1 MKGIGWRP
9 DDRLQAQKSAIT
21 SRARLWPIRG
31 ALLIPPAL
39 LVVADLAKHKMKKL
53 NLLILFFSLA
63 LCIPLAFFVFKTYR
77 GLEQEEAATLSYF
90 AETLFDA
97 MEQAL
102 AELVQKEEARA
113 IDEFNYHVFPSDGQ
127 PHAGEPLLSPLSQI
141 PRENYILGYF
151 QNNPDGSFQTPLVE
165 SGGRLSPPRAN
176 LIAELKKAN
185 EIFNRKRVRVTD
197 RVKPRPAERM
207 VEKESKPKAGFAE
220 RYLDLSQT
228 QRSKAYLGQT
238 EKRLEKITVN
248 QAANIAKQEAPQVMS
263 SAPLAASSEEG
274 KGDRNMVEDR
284 ATGKAP
290 TQKKRRFEKSDLAE
304 STRNGQPAPVV
315 ETDETAGFQ
324 VEVAPLRAVFL
335 SDAKIFVFRRIMI
348 DSQIYRQGFVLGV
361 DAFLEHLTQSYFL
374 TQPLAQFTAL
384 KLSVVDQ
391 GRQKKML
398 QTGAISD
405 RPDFKLNRD
414 FPSPFTFLKASLTC
428 DRIPRSEGRNTLTVM
443 LIVLA
448 VIVLMGLFAIYRSVR
463 AIVDLSERRSQFV
476 SSVTHELKTPLTN
489 IRMYIEMLEQGIA
502 ANPEREQEYFRIL
515 DSEGDRLSRLI
526 NNVLELSKLEKN
538 QRLINLQSGTFEDVI
553 AETQNL
559 MAEKIKQEGF
569 TLNLKPGRLRPF
581 EYDREVMIQVLINL
595 IENSLKFGKSAS
607 ERTITIRTVQES
619 DTVKI
624 MVSDTGPGIP
634 RQALNKI
641 FDDFYRVDNSLT
653 RTTRGTGIGL
663 ALVKKFIYLMGGT
676 VSAVNNQGPGCTIT
690 IRMPV

>member
-1 MKGIGWRP
+1 M
-9 DDRLQAQKSAIT
+9 
-21 SRARLWPIRG
+21 
-31 ALLIPPAL
+31 
-39 LVVADLAKHKMKKL
+39 AKPKMKKL
-53 NLLILFFSLA
+53 NLLILIFSLA
-63 LCIPLAFFVFKTYR
+63 LCIPLAFFVLKTYR

-113 IDEFNYHVFPSDGQ
+113 IDEFNYHVFPSEEQ
-127 PHAGEPLLSPLSQI
+127 PRAGEPLLSPLSQI
-141 PRENYILGYF
+141 PPENYIIGYF
-151 QNNPDGSFQTPLVE
+151 QNNPDGSFQTPLME
-165 SGGRLSPPRAN
+165 TGGRLPPPRAK

-185 EIFNRKRVRVTD
+185 EIFNRKRVSVTD
-197 RVKPRPAERM
+197 RAKPRPVEM
-207 VEKESKPKAGFAE
+207 VMEKKSKPKAGFAE

-228 QRSKAYLGQT
+228 QRSRTYLGQT

-248 QAANIAKQEAPQVMS
+248 QAATIAKQEAPQVMS
-263 SAPLAASSEEG
+263 SAPFADSSEEG
-274 KGDRNMVEDR
+274 NMVEDQ
-284 ATGKAP
+284 ASGKAP
-290 TQKKRRFEKSDLAE
+290 SLKKRQVEKSDLAE
-304 STRNGQPAPVV
+304 STRSSQPALDV
-315 ETDETAGFQ
+315 EPDGTTGFQ

-335 SDAKIFVFRRIMI
+335 SDAQIFVFRRIMI
-348 DSQIYRQGFVLGV
+348 NSQIYRQGFVLGI
-361 DAFLEHLTQSYFL
+361 DAFLEHLTRTYFL

-391 GRQKKML
+391 GRETKML
-398 QTGAISD
+398 QTGAISS
-405 RPDFKLNRD
+405 RPDFILNRD

-428 DRIPRSEGRNTLTVM
+428 DRIPRSQGRNTLTVM

-448 VIVLMGLFAIYRSVR
+448 VIVLLGLFAIYRSVR

-553 AETQNL
+553 AETRNL

-569 TLNLKPGRLRPF
+569 TLNIKPGRLRPF

-607 ERTITIRTVQES
+607 ERTITIRTAQES
-619 DTVKI
+619 DAVKI

-663 ALVKKFIYLMGGT
+663 ALVKKFIHLMGGN

-690 IRMPV
+690 IRLPA